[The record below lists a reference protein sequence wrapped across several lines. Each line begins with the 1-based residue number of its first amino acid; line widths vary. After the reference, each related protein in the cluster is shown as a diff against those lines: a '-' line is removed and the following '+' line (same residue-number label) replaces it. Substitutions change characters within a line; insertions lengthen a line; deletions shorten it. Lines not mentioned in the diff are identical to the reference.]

1 MRYSIIIPIIFFSGL
16 AGTSHA
22 ATDHLFAWAADSP
35 DFAMHISGTESDVD
49 YDEGKNDSPLQWLEV
64 GISAAEHVLP
74 GIKMRLH
81 GSVLHAD
88 QEDRSASTGLDLSG
102 YSIGLDVEGE
112 LNLSNHIA
120 IEAMTGLTFYSV
132 SDEIDDYRAELEWLH
147 LVLKVGGSIR
157 TDHFSFN
164 GGYHFQKIKGEEE
177 VKTGSRS
184 EVDFEESDTSSA
196 YLGITFRPEPT
207 AYITLTAYAGAMEKI
222 ELILQRKF

>member
-16 AGTSHA
+16 TGTSHA
-22 ATDHLFAWAADSP
+22 TTDHLFAWAADSP
-35 DFAMHISGTESDVD
+35 DFAMHISATESEVD
-49 YDEGKNDSPLQWLEV
+49 YDKGNNDSPLQWLEV

-81 GSVLHAD
+81 GSVLQAD
-88 QEDRSASTGLDLSG
+88 QEDRPASVGLDLSG
-102 YSIGLDVEGE
+102 YSIGLGVEGE

-120 IEAMTGLTFYSV
+120 IEAMTDLTFYSV
-132 SDEIDDYRAELEWLH
+132 SDEIDDYRVELEWLH
-147 LVLKVGGSIR
+147 LALKVGGSIR
-157 TDHFSFN
+157 TDHFAFN
-164 GGYHFQKIKGEEE
+164 AGYHFQKIKGEEE

-184 EVDFEESDTSSA
+184 EIDFEESDTNSA

-207 AYITLTAYAGAMEKI
+207 AYITLTAYAGAMKKI